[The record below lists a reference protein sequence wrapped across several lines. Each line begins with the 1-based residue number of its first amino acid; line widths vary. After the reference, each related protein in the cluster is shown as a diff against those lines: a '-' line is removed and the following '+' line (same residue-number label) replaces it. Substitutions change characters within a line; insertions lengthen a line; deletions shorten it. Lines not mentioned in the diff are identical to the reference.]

1 MNKKGNFSLTK
12 NTSSINELFDESN
25 DILTL
30 SINNIKPNP
39 YQPRTIFNEESLE
52 ELSQSIKKHGLIQP
66 ILVKKDENNE
76 YILVAGERR
85 LKACQRINL
94 TEIKAIIT
102 KGNPIEIS
110 LIENLQRENLKPI
123 EEAEALQKMINKY
136 SYTQEKLAIA
146 IGKKKSTVSEI
157 LSINKIPN
165 EIKEK
170 VRHAELS
177 KRNLIEIAKL
187 KSTNQMKEIIDK
199 IQNQELPLK
208 NIRNVIR
215 KNNKNSNL
223 NVNLKK
229 IITFSKF
236 IETILNIDE
245 NEIINELVK
254 LKINLENIINKQK
267 KN

>member
-1 MNKKGNFSLTK
+1 MSKKGNFSLTK

-30 SINNIKPNP
+30 SINDIKPNP

-52 ELSQSIKKHGLIQP
+52 ELSQSIREHGLIQP

-123 EEAEALQKMINKY
+123 EEAEALQKMINEH
-136 SYTQEKLAIA
+136 SYTQEKLAMA
-146 IGKKKSTVSEI
+146 IGKKKSTVNEI
-157 LSINKIPN
+157 LSINKLPE

-177 KRNLIEIAKL
+177 KRNLVEIAKL
-187 KSTNQMKEIIDK
+187 KTVSQMNNIINK
-199 IQNQELPLK
+199 IQNQELSLK
-208 NIRNVIR
+208 DIRNVTR
-215 KNNKNSNL
+215 EKKEKPQL
-223 NVNLKK
+223 EKNLKK
-229 IITFSKF
+229 INTFSKF
-236 IETILNIDE
+236 IKTISKVEEKEIIDE
-245 NEIINELVK
+245 LIK
-254 LKINLENIINKQK
+254 LRNKLNDLINLNT
-267 KN
+267 